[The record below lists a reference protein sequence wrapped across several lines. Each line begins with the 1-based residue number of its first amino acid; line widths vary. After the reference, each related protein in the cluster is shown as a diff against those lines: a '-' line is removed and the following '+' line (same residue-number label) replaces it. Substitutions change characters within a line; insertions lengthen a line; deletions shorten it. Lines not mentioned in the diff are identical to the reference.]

1 MTVAELELT
10 VNELIEQLETTLRRV
25 PNAKERIRAMEKNV
39 EGLKLDRFDSS
50 SPEYHLRP
58 ADVVLLREQYE
69 ASLTDPRRI

>member
-1 MTVAELELT
+1 MAITITEENT
-10 VNELIEQLETTLRRV
+10 NEKTNE
-25 PNAKERIRAMEKNV
+25 ERIPDLEEV
-39 EGLKLDRFDSS
+39 IWGFELDRFDSS